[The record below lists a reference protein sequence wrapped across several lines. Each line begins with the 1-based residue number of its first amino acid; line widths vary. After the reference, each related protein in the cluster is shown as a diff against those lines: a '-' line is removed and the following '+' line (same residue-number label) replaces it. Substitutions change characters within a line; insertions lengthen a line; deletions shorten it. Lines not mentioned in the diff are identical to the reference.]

1 MKYFSLDP
9 EVGGNIVCSEMDRSG
24 QVRKLHYEFD
34 GYEGSAIV
42 ESVAHYIVTAEA
54 KKELE
59 AIRASGMRFDSVET
73 STSDL
78 FDEMYPGERLPKF
91 VWLKIVGR
99 PGEDDFGM
107 APDQRLVVSERVLD
121 LFKRLGLDSVARIND
136 YS

>member
-1 MKYFSLDP
+1 MKFFFLDP
-9 EVGGNIVCSEMDRSG
+9 EVGGNIVCSEMDQNG
-24 QVRKLHYEFD
+24 QVRRLHYEFD
-34 GYEGSAIV
+34 GYLGGAIV
-42 ESVAHYIVTAEA
+42 ESVAHYIVTEEA

-78 FDEMYPGERLPKF
+78 FDEIHPGERLPKF

-121 LFKRLGLDSVARIND
+121 LFKRLDLSPSARIYD